1 MHADMDS
8 IREAFEEEQ
17 ESKTD
22 LQRQLSRA
30 RNEAQQW
37 RSKFESE
44 GTHRTD
50 ELEEAKYVLI
60 IFRTKVILKYVLL

>member
-1 MHADMDS
+1 MDS

-17 ESKTD
+17 ESKSE

-60 IFRTKVILKYVLL
+60 IFRTKVIL

>member
-1 MHADMDS
+1 MDS

-17 ESKTD
+17 DSKTD

-37 RSKFESE
+37 KSKFESE

>member
-1 MHADMDS
+1 MDS

-17 ESKTD
+17 ESKSE

-60 IFRTKVILKYVLL
+60 IFRTKVILEYVLL

>member
-1 MHADMDS
+1 MDS